1 MLGFWVAILSVVSR
15 EAMRQSV
22 RESVPPK
29 TIEVNLKAF
38 DVGYER
44 GLEVVRVSSEMQG
57 AAGDDMHLSTTVR
70 LVRE

>member
-1 MLGFWVAILSVVSR
+1 MSVVSR

-57 AAGDDMHLSTTVR
+57 AAGADMHMPTIAC

>member
-1 MLGFWVAILSVVSR
+1 VVSR

-44 GLEVVRVSSEMQG
+44 GMEVVRVSGEMQG
-57 AAGDDMHLSTTVR
+57 AAGDDMHMPTTAC
-70 LVRE
+70 LAHE